1 MFTATVALFRSPP
14 SRRAATPKPRHAPRT
29 VTTPRTPCRPL
40 VFVHRHAHRHRART
54 PRRAPPL
61 KLPITNEVFQSPRR
75 HSTVQSFFSFMVLL
89 QHQLIQSLIFF
100 QETLLLRWRPKE

>member
-75 HSTVQSFFSFMVLL
+75 HSTVQ
-89 QHQLIQSLIFF
+89 HQLIQSLIFF
-100 QETLLLRWRPKE
+100 QDSIAALETKRVAWKLIEF